1 MMRNGWRALIACFYD
16 VGMIPVAWLGAFWLR
31 FNLDTIPEDDLT
43 IALKALPYVIVVQ
56 ALSYWIFNLYRGVW
70 RFASLPDL
78 IRICKA
84 ILLGGIVI
92 GVSWF
97 FYTRLYGLPRSI
109 LPLYGLLLLCFLGGG
124 RFFVRWLK
132 DKVVKSIPAERV
144 LIVGAGVAG
153 EGLARELQR
162 HTLGKRYLPVG
173 FIDDASHKVGRE
185 ILGIRVLGKIDA
197 VVKIV
202 KKYNIQRILIALPSA
217 SSEQMRCV
225 IDHCEQTKLP
235 ISTLPTVNDL
245 MDGRISIEHLRH
257 LSIDDLLGRSPITL
271 AKQAA
276 ALSLANK
283 IVLVSGGGGSI
294 GSELCRQLLA
304 LSPKQLIVVDNSEY
318 HLFCLQTELGDREQ
332 QIHYC
337 LADVVDELSIQGIIA
352 SYHPHIIYHAAAFKH
367 VPLLEYQLR
376 QALRNNVI
384 GTQVMARLAIQYQVE
399 RFVLVSTDKAVNP
412 SSIMGASKRLAEM
425 VCQYYQ
431 QKANATQFII
441 VRFGNV
447 LGSRGSVIE
456 TFKNQIKNGGP
467 VTVTHPEVTR
477 YFMTIVEA
485 SQLIIQASALAERGE
500 IYVLDMGEPIK
511 IRYLAE
517 QMIRLA
523 GLEPYEDIDIQY
535 VGLRPGEKI
544 FEELFHV
551 REKHLPTTHPKIL
564 KARCRDIN
572 WHQFSVGLQTLA
584 QLLQHS
590 NPNELKKLL
599 CGLVPE
605 YGQPVL
611 ATDQVSDEVMS

>member
-1 MMRNGWRALIACFYD
+1 MMRNSWRTLIACLYD
-16 VGMIPVAWLGAFWLR
+16 VGMIPIAWLGAFWLR
-31 FNLDTIPEDDLT
+31 FNLDTIPEDDLS
-43 IALKALPYVIVVQ
+43 IALQALPFVIVVQ
-56 ALSYWIFNLYRGVW
+56 ALSFWIFNLYRGVW

-78 IRICKA
+78 IRMCKA
-84 ILLGGIVI
+84 IALGGLCI
-92 GVSWF
+92 GVGWF

-109 LPLYGLLLLCFLGGG
+109 LPLYGILLLCLLGGG

-162 HTLGKRYLPVG
+162 HTLGKRYVPVG
-173 FIDDASHKVGRE
+173 FIDDASHKIGRE

-197 VVKIV
+197 VTKIV

-225 IDHCEQTKLP
+225 VTHCEQTKLP

-245 MDGRISIEHLRH
+245 MDGRVSIEHLRH

-271 AKQAA
+271 EKHPG
-276 ALSLANK
+276 ALNLANK

-304 LSPKQLIVVDNSEY
+304 LSPKRLIVVDNSEY
-318 HLFCLQTELGDREQ
+318 HLFCLQSELGDRGQ
-332 QIHYC
+332 QVQYR
-337 LADVVDELSIQGIIA
+337 LADVGDEVTMQGVIA
-352 SYHPHIIYHAAAFKH
+352 GHQPHIIYHAAAFKH

-376 QALRNNVI
+376 QALRNNVL
-384 GTQVMARLAIQYQVE
+384 GTQVMAKLAIQYQVE

-431 QKANATQFII
+431 RKASTPQFII

-485 SQLIIQASALAERGE
+485 SQLIIQASVIAQGGE

-517 QMIRLA
+517 QMIKLA
-523 GLEPYEDIDIQY
+523 GLEPYQDIDIEY
-535 VGLRPGEKI
+535 VGLRAGEKI

-564 KARCRDIN
+564 KARCREID
-572 WHQFSVGLQTLA
+572 WQQFAAGLQTLA
-584 QLLQHS
+584 SLLQKADTD
-590 NPNELKKLL
+590 ELKALL
-599 CGLVPE
+599 CSLVPE
-605 YGQPVL
+605 YAQPVL
-611 ATDQVSDEVMS
+611 AVDQPSAEVID

>member
-1 MMRNGWRALIACFYD
+1 MMRNSWRTLTACLYD
-16 VGMIPVAWLGAFWLR
+16 VGMIPLAWLGAFWLR
-31 FNLDTIPEDDLT
+31 FNLDAIPEDDLS

-56 ALSYWIFNLYRGVW
+56 ASSYWLFNLYRGVW
-70 RFASLPDL
+70 RFASVPDL

-84 ILLGGIVI
+84 IGLGGICI

-185 ILGIRVLGKIDA
+185 ILGIRVLGKINA
-197 VVKIV
+197 VTKIV

-225 IDHCEQTKLP
+225 VTHCEQTKLP

-245 MDGRISIEHLRH
+245 MDGRVSIEHLRH

-271 AKQAA
+271 AKQAETLNFA
-276 ALSLANK
+276 DK
-283 IVLVSGGGGSI
+283 VVLVSGGGGSI

-318 HLFCLQTELGDREQ
+318 HLFCLQSELGDRDQ
-332 QIHYC
+332 QVHYR
-337 LADVVDELSIQGIIA
+337 LADVVDEMSMQSIMTEYQPQIV
-352 SYHPHIIYHAAAFKH
+352 YHAAAFKH
-367 VPLLEYQLR
+367 VPLLEYQID
-376 QALRNNVI
+376 QALRNNVL
-384 GTQVMARLAIQYQVE
+384 GTRVLAKLAIQSQVE

-431 QKANATQFII
+431 HKSNMTQFII

-467 VTVTHPEVTR
+467 ITVTHPEVTR

-485 SQLIIQASALAERGE
+485 SQLIIKASVIAERGE
-500 IYVLDMGEPIK
+500 IYILDMGEPIK

-517 QMIRLA
+517 QMIKLA
-523 GLEPYEDIDIQY
+523 GLVPYQDIDIQY
-535 VGLRPGEKI
+535 VGLRAGEKI

-551 REKHLPTTHPKIL
+551 RERHIPTTHPKIL
-564 KARCRDIN
+564 KARCRDID
-572 WHQFSVGLQTLA
+572 WQQFSAGLQTLVH
-584 QLLQHS
+584 LLQRADTQ
-590 NPNELKKLL
+590 ELRKLL
-599 CGLVPE
+599 CHLVPE
-605 YGQPVL
+605 YRQPVL
-611 ATDQVSDEVMS
+611 AANQPEVIA

>member
-1 MMRNGWRALIACFYD
+1 MMRNSWRTLTACLYD

-31 FNLDTIPEDDLT
+31 FNLDAIPEDDLG

-56 ALSYWIFNLYRGVW
+56 ALSYWLFNLYRGVW
-70 RFASLPDL
+70 RFASVPDL
-78 IRICKA
+78 TRICKA
-84 ILLGGIVI
+84 IALGGLCI

-109 LPLYGLLLLCFLGGG
+109 LPLYGLLLLCLLGGG

-173 FIDDASHKVGRE
+173 FIDDAAHKVGQE

-197 VVKIV
+197 VTKIV
-202 KKYNIQRILIALPSA
+202 KQYNIERILIALPSA
-217 SSEQMRCV
+217 SSEQMRRV
-225 IDHCEQTKLP
+225 VTHCEQTKLP

-245 MDGRISIEHLRH
+245 MDGRVSIEHLRH
-257 LSIDDLLGRSPITL
+257 LSIDDLLGRSPISL
-271 AKQAA
+271 EKQAET
-276 ALSLANK
+276 LDFSDK
-283 IVLVSGGGGSI
+283 VVLVSGGGGSI

-318 HLFCLQTELGDREQ
+318 HLFCLQSELGDRNQ
-332 QIHYC
+332 QIHYR
-337 LADVVDELSIQGIIA
+337 LANVVDEIAMHSIVS
-352 SYHPHIIYHAAAFKH
+352 SYQPQIVYHAAAFKH
-367 VPLLEYQLR
+367 VPLLEYQLD
-376 QALRNNVI
+376 QALRNNVL
-384 GTQVMARLAIQYQVE
+384 GTQVLAKLAIQCRVE

-412 SSIMGASKRLAEM
+412 SSVMGASKRLAEM

-431 QKANATQFII
+431 RKASTTQFII

-467 VTVTHPEVTR
+467 ITVTHPEVTR

-485 SQLIIQASALAERGE
+485 SQLIIQASVLAESGE
-500 IYVLDMGEPIK
+500 IYVLDMGESIK

-517 QMIRLA
+517 QMIKLA
-523 GLEPYEDIDIQY
+523 GLEPYKDIDIQY
-535 VGLRPGEKI
+535 VGLRAGEKI

-551 REKHLPTTHPKIL
+551 REKHIPTTHPKIL
-564 KARCRDIN
+564 KARCREID
-572 WHQFSVGLQTLA
+572 WQQFATGLQTLV
-584 QLLQHS
+584 QLLQHADS
-590 NPNELKKLL
+590 SELKKLL
-599 CGLVPE
+599 CHLVPE
-605 YGQPVL
+605 YRQPVL
-611 ATDQVSDEVMS
+611 ATGQPEVIA